1 MLSINDSVSKLH
13 LVKPEHLEA
22 LSKLGIKTVKDLLY
36 HFPRDWQDLSE
47 IKKISEIRPGEKI
60 SIKARVKH
68 LSIPGFPFRRVK
80 ITEALLEDETGNVVA
95 IWFNQPY
102 IKNSLR
108 LGNEYYFSGK
118 GQIYATK
125 KQQTLQLTHPTFEMV
140 REETIHVAGLIPDY
154 PLTEGIT
161 QKQVRYWLK
170 QALESLPQLI
180 EILPEKLKKKM
191 KLIGHTE
198 AIKNLHF
205 PDDAAHLKKAKNRLA
220 FEELFLFQ
228 LAFQSYKKTLKC
240 LPAPAIQF
248 DKNLVSQF
256 VEKLSFQLTASQ
268 RLSAWEILSDMA
280 KPHPMN
286 RLLEGEVGSGKTVV
300 AGLAMLETAT
310 AGYQS
315 ILLAPTEILAW
326 QHYQTL
332 EKLFAHTGIKIAL
345 QTRSHKIGEIREIR
359 EGTIKIIA
367 GTHALLQ
374 ERISFHKIGLLVIDE
389 QHRFGIKQRQALL
402 RGQAELVPHLLSMTA
417 TPIPRTLALAFYGD
431 LDISKLKEL
440 PSGRKKVITKLAS
453 PENRVLAYE
462 VVRKELQRGRQAYV
476 IVPLVGETSDLSPLP
491 NPPPQ
496 GEGNTNE
503 TKSVITEVE
512 KLKKIFPE
520 FQIGLLHGKMPGEE
534 KKKIMQ
540 VFSAKGGSATGGKAH
555 KIDIL
560 VSTTVVEVGVDVP
573 NATIMII
580 ENAERFGL
588 SQLHQLRGRVGRSHL
603 QSLCVLFAGLYS
615 ETTRQR
621 LEAVV
626 NSNDGFE
633 LAEIDLKMRGAG
645 EILGTKQSGFIPFK
659 IASLS
664 DEKTIE
670 SAKKEALALLEQDPE
685 LENYPM
691 LMKKVAEISK
701 EAHLE

>member
-1 MLSINDSVSKLH
+1 MANLNDLVSKLN
-13 LVKPEHLEA
+13 LVKPEHAEA
-22 LSKLGIKTVKDLLY
+22 LGRLGIKTVKDLLY
-36 HFPRDWQDLSE
+36 HFPRDWEDLSE

-68 LSIPGFPFRRVK
+68 LSSPGFPFRPVN

-108 LGNEYYFSGK
+108 AGNEYYFSGK
-118 GQIYATK
+118 GQIYAAK
-125 KQQTLQLTHPTFEMV
+125 KQQSLQLAHPTFEMV
-140 REETIHVAGLIPDY
+140 KEETIHVAGLIPVY
-154 PLTEGIT
+154 QSTEGIT
-161 QKQVRYWLK
+161 QKQIRYWLK
-170 QALESLPQLI
+170 QALDSLPELSD
-180 EILPEKLKKKM
+180 ILPENLKKKM

-205 PDDAAHLKKAKNRLA
+205 PRSGAHLKKAKNRLA

-228 LAFQSYKKTLKC
+228 LAFQSYKKTLKN
-240 LPAPAIQF
+240 LPAPAIAF
-248 DKNLVSQF
+248 DKDLVSRF
-256 VEKLSFQLTASQ
+256 VEKLPFDLTASQ
-268 RLSAWEILSDMA
+268 RLSAWEILSDMS

-300 AGLAMLETAT
+300 AGLAMLEAAT

-332 EKLFAHTGIKIAL
+332 EKLFSHTTINISL
-345 QTRSHKIGEIREIR
+345 QTRSHKIGEIKDIVV
-359 EGTIKIIA
+359 

-374 ERISFHKIGLLVIDE
+374 ENVRFQKIGLLVVDE
-389 QHRFGIKQRQALL
+389 QHRFGVKQRAKLQNTDQ
-402 RGQAELVPHLLSMTA
+402 GLVPHLLSMTA

-440 PSGRKKVITKLAS
+440 PSGRKKVITRLVA
-453 PENRVLAYE
+453 PENRQVAYE
-462 VVRKELQRGRQAYV
+462 FIRKELGRGRQAYV
-476 IVPLVGETSDLSPLP
+476 VVPLVGETTELSPLP

-496 GEGNTNE
+496 GEGNTND

-512 KLKKIFPE
+512 KIRKIFPE
-520 FQIGLLHGKMPGEE
+520 FTVGMLHGRMKGEE

-540 VFSAKGGSATGGKAH
+540 EFKNNKTQ
-555 KIDIL
+555 IL

-573 NATIMII
+573 NATVMII
-580 ENAERFGL
+580 ENAGRFGL
-588 SQLHQLRGRVGRSHL
+588 SQLHQLRGRVGRSNL

-615 ETTRQR
+615 ETTRER
-621 LEAVV
+621 LTAVV
-626 NSNDGFE
+626 GSNDGFE
-633 LAEIDLKMRGAG
+633 LAEIDLKLRGAG
-645 EILGTKQSGFIPFK
+645 TMLGTKQSGFIPFK

-664 DEKTIE
+664 DVKTIE
-670 SAKKEALALLEQDPE
+670 SAKKEAQAFLEQDG
-685 LENYPM
+685 LASYPT
-691 LMKKVAEISK
+691 LANKVAEISK